1 MTVRSIAL
9 KLLLDYEDSGKYVN
23 LSLNSH
29 LADKLSREERAQLT
43 VLLYTTVERKITLD
57 YIIGALSG
65 RGADGL
71 SSHTLGVLRLGVCQ
85 ILYMDS
91 IPDFA
96 AVNETVKLAKNPGER
111 SLVNGVLRAVIR
123 RRDDL
128 PMPDKKKNAAR
139 YYSVAYSLPLATVR
153 HFIASLGEE
162 ESVKLFESFNC
173 EPPLTVTVN
182 TLRVSV
188 DDFVAN
194 LEKAGYVA
202 TRAKFSP
209 ISVRVLGNVNPKN
222 LPGFSDGHFFV
233 QDEAS
238 AIAASLHKD
247 SRTIVDVCSA
257 PGGKSM
263 TAAILTGDAAE
274 IHSFDLHESKL
285 SLIENTAS
293 RLGIRS
299 VSVSQ
304 RDATSP
310 DASLFGIA
318 DSVIC
323 DVPCSGL
330 GVIAKKPDLRYKQI
344 DDVAELNT
352 LQREILTASVRY
364 LRVGGTIV
372 YSTCTLNKAENE
384 DVVNAFLESHSE
396 LELVPIDL
404 FGERGNGGMITL
416 YPHIHE
422 TDGFFIAVM
431 RRIK

>member
-162 ESVKLFESFNC
+162 DSVKLFESFNC

-209 ISVRVLGNVNPKN
+209 ISVRISGNVNPKN

-330 GVIAKKPDLRYKQI
+330 GVIAKKPDLRYKDI
-344 DDVAELNT
+344 SDTSELNA
-352 LQREILTASVRY
+352 LQKEIL
-364 LRVGGTIV
+364 
-372 YSTCTLNKAENE
+372 K
-384 DVVNAFLESHSE
+384 
-396 LELVPIDL
+396 
-404 FGERGNGGMITL
+404 
-416 YPHIHE
+416 
-422 TDGFFIAVM
+422 
-431 RRIK
+431 RRLL